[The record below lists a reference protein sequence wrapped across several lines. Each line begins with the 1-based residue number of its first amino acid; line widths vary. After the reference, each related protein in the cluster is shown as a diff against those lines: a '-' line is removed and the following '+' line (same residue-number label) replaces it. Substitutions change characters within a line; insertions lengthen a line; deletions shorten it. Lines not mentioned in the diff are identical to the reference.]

1 MRLEVRYVT
10 TMESFVEVDEKFRK
24 LLDDDWYYYNQK
36 EAEALEDELED
47 TMLKKISPRSKI
59 QFAWTE
65 DDHVIWQS

>member
-47 TMLKKISPRSKI
+47 TMLKKIPPHSKI

-65 DDHVIWQS
+65 NDNVIWQS